1 MRGNNNMQT
10 AKRIFKPNE
19 ALPRKWFGSKET
31 LVPIPYLLS
40 IPKESYRRFLQADT
54 NPKQRIKKGLE
65 NLFQIN
71 FPLRAPNGR
80 IEIRYLGYEIGDW
93 ECPICGYKPG
103 ETELG
108 GPGEIC
114 PRCLEKLGKRIP
126 LVWKQT
132 YTPKECKEK
141 GLTYSAPLRVLLQV
155 ATLVE
160 DEKKAKELGLPIK
173 DPKEVDP
180 AKIEGK
186 GVVVREKDGLWWLRP
201 PKKIYFGEVPLMTE
215 EGTFITGGTERIIV
229 NQLIRSPGLFYEIK
243 EDRAR
248 EGVIARKIYR
258 GSVISDKGIRVE
270 FELTS
275 TSDEFNARL
284 NKKKLSGTLVL
295 RAWGLETA
303 YDILKN
309 FYPGTKK
316 LIFQD
321 GAFIDTETG
330 EELTLEELEGYN
342 LFALLKYKAFVQDIQ
357 AEEEFIEERYIEN
370 IGKLKRLLSDERYE
384 IVFLTAVSN
393 QEATKSPWAKIPL
406 ETLIKETTVKAPEHT
421 SHVRVPAKF
430 SFADYAKIEIYK
442 KLRPLEPITLTF
454 ENLAERARNYWFAYF
469 QDLHRYDLSPIGRVK
484 LNARAHKLP
493 KNLLPEDIEKLENW
507 PPLALAETIEIN
519 GKIYREGTKVT
530 KELANELFEAGINSI
545 PVKDYVEEE
554 ARFLHWYDLIAI
566 VKKLIDLRFERDKVD
581 SVAHLGNRRV
591 RPVGELL
598 EAQARMGVAR
608 MERGFRD
615 KSAIVNPDNPDLRPQ
630 DLINPRHIT
639 STINDFL
646 KTGQLSQ
653 YLDHTNPLT
662 GLTHKRR
669 MSALGPGGL
678 TRESAKFEIRD
689 VHPSH
694 YGRICPI
701 ETPEGQNIGLVT
713 SPTVFAQL
721 NEYGFLITPYRKV
734 ENGKVTDKVEW
745 LAAYEEED
753 YFIAQYSPVDEE
765 GNIKSD
771 RILVRWRGD
780 IHMVAD
786 PKQVDYMDVSPK
798 QVISPSSSLIPF
810 LEHDDANRA
819 LMGSNMQRQ
828 AVPLIKTSSPIVG
841 TGMEKV
847 IARDSHAV
855 VVAKRGGIVEEANSN
870 RIVIRV
876 NRDEIN
882 FEDPNDLGIDIYE
895 LKKFEKTNQDTCLN
909 QKPLVRPGQKVEKG
923 EVIADGYSTERGE
936 LALGKDVLVAFM
948 PWKGYNFED
957 AIVISERLVKEDI
970 YTSIHIEELEVEVRE
985 TKLGEEKITRNIPG
999 VSEKALANLDEH
1011 GIVRIG
1017 TYVRPGDI
1025 LVGKVVPKEEAQLT
1039 PEEKLL
1045 QTVFGEKTRDVKDAS
1060 LRCPPGLEGIVM
1072 DVKVFVRKDK
1082 EKKDPLTDEV
1092 IRQEKEKLEKEYQEK
1107 KKLLLEGRNIVLK
1120 ELLIGHT
1127 LDTDIKIG
1135 NKVAFKKGEKIT
1147 EENVD
1152 QIIPIL
1158 SLNPKKFI
1166 KDKELLE
1173 KVEEIT
1179 NRFKLQQKVLDRI
1192 YEEKQKQIEK
1202 GGLKPGVNTLVK
1214 IYIAQ
1219 KRKIKVGDKM
1229 AGRHGNKGVISVVL
1243 PVEDMP
1249 FLEDGTPVDI
1259 VLNPL
1264 GVPSRMNIGQ
1274 ILETHLG
1281 FAAKKLGE
1289 QLGKMLEKGLPR
1301 EEITK
1306 KIVEIYAVGDKTGK
1320 LQEEIKEWLDSL
1332 DEESFKEVVKEYAR
1346 KGIPMATPVFE
1357 GAKEEDIKTLLK
1369 MAGLPESGKVKL
1381 YDGRTGEPF
1390 DMEVTVGYM
1399 HMLKLIHMVD
1409 DKIHARA
1416 TGPYSLVTQQPL
1428 GGKAQF
1434 GGQRLGEME
1443 VWALEAH
1450 GAAYTLQEMLTV
1462 KSDDIEGRTKVYE
1475 AIVNG
1480 KYVYTPGLPESFKV
1494 LVRELKGLA
1503 LDVRC
1508 INFEEAKSVG
1518 CDQIEIREEEEE
1530 KKKLF

>member
-1 MRGNNNMQT
+1 MTEQVKN
-10 AKRIFKPNE
+10 FKPNE
-19 ALPRKWFGSKET
+19 ALPRKFFGSKET
-31 LVPIPYLLS
+31 LVPIPYLLK
-40 IPKESYRRFLQADT
+40 IPKDSYGRFLQAHV
-54 NPKQRIKKGLE
+54 NPKQRKKTGLE
-65 NLFQIN
+65 NLFRVT
-71 FPLRAPNGR
+71 FPLRDPQDR
-80 IEIRYLGYEIGDW
+80 IELRYLGYEIGDW
-93 ECPICGYKPG
+93 ECPVCGYKPG

-114 PRCLEKLGKRIP
+114 PRCLERENKRIH
-126 LVWKQT
+126 LVWKKPF
-132 YTPKECKEK
+132 TPEDCKEK

-155 ATLVE
+155 ATRIE
-160 DEKKAKELGLPIK
+160 EERAKELGLPIYDEK
-173 DPKEVDP
+173 DVNPLSVKD
-180 AKIEGK
+180 K
-186 GVVVREKDGLWWLRP
+186 GVVIRTEDGLWWLRP
-201 PKKIYFGEVPLMTE
+201 PKKVYFGEVPLMTE

-243 EDRAR
+243 EDRAK
-248 EGVIARKIYR
+248 EGPIARKIYKA
-258 GSVISDKGIRVE
+258 SVVSDKGIRVE

-275 TSDEFNARL
+275 TSEEFYARL
-284 NKKKLSGTLVL
+284 NKKKIGGSLVF

-316 LIFQD
+316 LFFQD
-321 GAFIDTETG
+321 GVLVDATTG
-330 EELTLEELEGYN
+330 EEFTVEDLEGYN
-342 LFALLKYKAFVQDIQ
+342 LFALIKYKAFVQDIGE
-357 AEEEFIEERYIEN
+357 EEEFIEERYIEN
-370 IGKLKRLLSDERYE
+370 IGKLKRLLSDDRYE
-384 IVFLTAVSN
+384 IVFITAVSN
-393 QEATKSPWAKIPL
+393 NEATKSPWAKIPI
-406 ETLIKETTVKAPEHT
+406 ETLIKETSVKSPENA
-421 SHVRVPAKF
+421 SPVRVPARF

-454 ENLAERARNYWFAYF
+454 ENLAERARNYWKAYF
-469 QDLHRYDLSPIGRVK
+469 ADLHRYDLSHVGRVK
-484 LNARAHKLP
+484 LNARVHKLP
-493 KNLLPEDIEKLENW
+493 KQLRPEDIELLDRI
-507 PPLALAETIEIN
+507 PPLALAKTVEVD
-519 GKIYREGTKVT
+519 GKVFKEGTRIT
-530 KELANELFEAGINSI
+530 KELAEFLFNAGINPI
-545 PVKDYVEEE
+545 PVKDYTEEE
-554 ARFLHWYDLIAI
+554 ARFLQWYDLVAI
-566 VKKLIDLRFERDKVD
+566 VKKLIDLRFERDKTD

-615 KSAIVNPDNPDLRPQ
+615 KSTIVQPEKPDLKPQ

-639 STINDFL
+639 STIMDFL

-734 ENGKVTDKVEW
+734 VDGKVTDEVEW
-745 LAAYEEED
+745 LTAYEEED
-753 YFIAQYSPVDEE
+753 KFIAQYSPTDDE
-765 GNIKSD
+765 GNIISD
-771 RILVRWRGD
+771 RILVRWKSD
-780 IHMVAD
+780 IQIINN
-786 PKQVDYMDVSPK
+786 PKQIDYMDVSPK

-855 VVAKRGGIVEEANSN
+855 VVAKRGGVVEEANSE
-870 RIVIRV
+870 RIIIRV

-882 FEDPNDLGIDIYE
+882 FDDPNDLGIDIYE
-895 LKKFEKTNQDTCLN
+895 LKKFQRTNQDTCLN
-909 QKPLVRPGQKVEKG
+909 QKPVVRPGQKVKKG

-948 PWKGYNFED
+948 PWRGYNFED
-957 AIVISERLVKEDI
+957 AIVISERLVKEDV
-970 YTSIHIEELEVEVRE
+970 YTSIHIEELEAEARE
-985 TKLGEEKITRNIPG
+985 TKLGDEYITRNIPG
-999 VSEKALANLDEH
+999 VSDKALAHLDEY
-1011 GIVRIG
+1011 GIVRVG

-1025 LVGKVVPKEEAQLT
+1025 LVGKVAPKEESQLT

-1045 QTVFGEKTRDVKDAS
+1045 QAVFGEKTKDVKDAS
-1060 LRCPPGLEGIVM
+1060 LRCPPSLEGVVI
-1072 DVKVFVRKDK
+1072 DVKVFTRKDLAS
-1082 EKKDPLTDEV
+1082 KDKLAQSV
-1092 IRQEKEKLEKEYQEK
+1092 VQEEREKLEKEYEEK
-1107 KKLLLEGRNIVLK
+1107 KKLLLEGRDIVLK
-1120 ELLIGHT
+1120 ELLIGHR
-1127 LDTDIKIG
+1127 LDKDIKVG
-1135 NKVAFKKGEKIT
+1135 NIVILKAGDKIT
-1147 EENVD
+1147 EENIEQV
-1152 QIIPIL
+1152 IKVI
-1158 SLNPKKFI
+1158 SVNPKLFI
-1166 KDKELLE
+1166 KDEELLK

-1179 NRFKLQQKVLDRI
+1179 NRFKLQMRVLDRI
-1192 YEEKQKQIEK
+1192 YEEKRKQLEK

-1289 QLGKMLEKGLPR
+1289 QLGELLEKGFPR

-1306 KIVEIYAVGDKTGK
+1306 RIVDIYAVGDRDGK
-1320 LQEEIKEWLDSL
+1320 LQKEIKEWLDSL
-1332 DEESFKEVVKEYAR
+1332 DEDSFKEVVREYAK

-1357 GAKEEDIKTLLK
+1357 GAKEEEIKTLLK
-1369 MAGLPESGKVKL
+1369 MAGLPESGKVTL
-1381 YDGRTGEPF
+1381 YDGKTGEPF
-1390 DMEVTVGYM
+1390 DMEVTAGYM

-1508 INFEEAKSVG
+1508 INFDEAKSVG
-1518 CDQIEIREEEEE
+1518 CDQVKIREDEEGNKA
-1530 KKKLF
+1530 KKPF